1 MFEYSVVPGTPIGK
15 RLTLL
20 DSGGKR
26 AVFFGSVAIQIYDAD
41 DKGAEAACIA
51 MLSAPIWL
59 PTLTSPLPSVAIAT
73 RWPGWPGAW
82 PTMACRR

>member
-51 MLSAPIWL
+51 MLSP
-59 PTLTSPLPSVAIAT
+59 
-73 RWPGWPGAW
+73 
-82 PTMACRR
+82 RRSGFRH